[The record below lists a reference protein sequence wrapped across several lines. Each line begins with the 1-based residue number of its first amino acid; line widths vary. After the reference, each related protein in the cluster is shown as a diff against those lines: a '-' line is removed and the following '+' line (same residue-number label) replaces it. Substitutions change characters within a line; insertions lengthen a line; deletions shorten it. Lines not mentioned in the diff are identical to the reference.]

1 MVSHSN
7 FSYMTWRDYS
17 YYDDWD
23 VDYAYEMLTSHMGN
37 CYNFAAAFA
46 HLTKAAGCDATIVR
60 GRIHGYDTEL
70 AFVGEASVYGN
81 GGYPLTCQINGY
93 DTL

>member
-1 MVSHSN
+1 MEPETEQGMALPVTVGRSW
-7 FSYMTWRDYS
+7 MD
-17 YYDDWD
+17 
-23 VDYAYEMLTSHMGN
+23 
-37 CYNFAAAFA
+37 FAM
-46 HLTKAAGCDATIVR
+46 IR
-60 GRIHGYDTEL
+60 RL